1 MGGSSRRRGER
12 REDSGKARVRWQGI
26 LQARWHG
33 GLCWLEVHRPSA
45 PLRHTHTLPSL
56 GGNAS
61 GRGISVPESVCK
73 DQRALGQK

>member
-33 GLCWLEVHRPSA
+33 GLGWLEVHRPSA
-45 PLRHTHTLPSL
+45 PLRHTHTHSL
-56 GGNAS
+56 V
-61 GRGISVPESVCK
+61 SVGAMQVGEGSQS
-73 DQRALGQK
+73 QRVFAKIKGQ